1 MEIDSDTEKERVGAR
16 GEGNGGRVKGIKWY
30 KSLLTN

>member
-1 MEIDSDTEKERVGAR
+1 MEIDTEKERVGAR
-16 GEGNGGRVKGIKWY
+16 GEGNGDRVKGIKWY